1 MRNLLNSF
9 CSNIKNLIISAFTI
23 ILALSIASFTAS
35 AHGPTRQK
43 VTKKIEINASP
54 EKVWAALKNFD
65 NMNWLPV
72 VEKTTGKGGNA
83 IDATRQLILKGG
95 ATVDEIL
102 YRYNDEEMTYS
113 YRITKVDVKVLPVNN
128 YSSHLTVVP
137 VEGSDGKKSTVIWKG
152 AFYRGYMNNDPPEEL
167 NDKAAVKAVS
177 ALYESGLAN
186 LKKQIE
192 SGS

>member
-9 CSNIKNLIISAFTI
+9 CSNIKNLIISTFTI

-54 EKVWAALKNFD
+54 AKVWAALKNFD

-113 YRITKVDVKVLPVNN
+113 YRITKV
-128 YSSHLTVVP
+128 VV
-137 VEGSDGKKSTVIWKG
+137 
-152 AFYRGYMNNDPPEEL
+152 
-167 NDKAAVKAVS
+167 
-177 ALYESGLAN
+177 
-186 LKKQIE
+186 
-192 SGS
+192 